1 MSDGINDGMTPP
13 APLGGAPA
21 PAPGKPPA
29 KPKAPLW
36 RRILVGL
43 VLAGVAVFVLFHL
56 YALIL
61 RLAPNPGTILM
72 TQRAMQGQDVRRDWV
87 SLDKISPR
95 LVYAVIAAEDAKFCT
110 HGGIDWEAVEKA
122 REWNAKNPDRSRR
135 GGSTISQQT
144 AKNVFFWNGGGM
156 PRKAGEAWMTYVI
169 ETVWGKRRIMEMYLN
184 IAEWGDGLFGAEAAA
199 QARFGKSAADLTE
212 REAALLAAVLPSP
225 NKWSAD
231 NPGPYVRRRASSIQG
246 RMRVVANEG
255 YAACV
260 FGGETPKMPSGERP
274 KGEAPKPPPVL
285 EDLPEAPETGEEA
298 LGAAPVEEEGTGA
311 PRNANDELNDLLNAA
326 DERLANPPAG
336 NPDAASELSGEI
348 PGDPPTGSETA
359 PGAQPEPEAGT
370 EPDPAPAETPAEEP
384 GSTGPTELRP
394 PE

>member
-21 PAPGKPPA
+21 PAPGTPPA

-36 RRILVGL
+36 RRILVGV

-184 IAEWGDGLFGAEAAA
+184 VAEWGDGLFGAEAAA

-260 FGGETPKMPSGERP
+260 FGDETPKVPSGERP

-298 LGAAPVEEEGTGA
+298 LGAPVEEEGKDV

-326 DERLANPPAG
+326 DESLANPPQADPEMPG
-336 NPDAASELSGEI
+336 EPASDPAA
-348 PGDPPTGSETA
+348 
-359 PGAQPEPEAGT
+359 
-370 EPDPAPAETPAEEP
+370 DPAPEALPELPSEEAPAGPPPEEP
-384 GSTGPTELRP
+384 APSGPEELRP

>member
-1 MSDGINDGMTPP
+1 MSDGINAA
-13 APLGGAPA
+13 APGGGQPA
-21 PAPGKPPA
+21 PAPQKH
-29 KPKAPLW
+29 KAPLW
-36 RRILVGL
+36 RRILLGL
-43 VLAGVAVFVLFHL
+43 LLTGVAVFVLFHV

-61 RLAPNPGTILM
+61 RLAPNPGTLLM
-72 TQRAMQGQDVRRDWV
+72 TQRAMQGQEVERDCV
-87 SLDKISPR
+87 SLDRISPR

-110 HGGIDWEAVEKA
+110 HGGIDWDAIEQA
-122 REWNAKNPDRSRR
+122 REYNAKNPGKRRR

-184 IAEWGDGLFGAEAAA
+184 VAEWGDGLFGAEAAA
-199 QARFGKSAADLTE
+199 QARFGKSAADLTV

-260 FGGETPKMPSGERP
+260 FGEDAPKLPPRETPKGETPR
-274 KGEAPKPPPVL
+274 PPPVL

-298 LGAAPVEEEGTGA
+298 LGAPVEEEGTDV
-311 PRNANDELNDLLNAA
+311 PRNANDELNDILNSA
-326 DERLANPPAG
+326 DETFANPPQ
-336 NPDAASELSGEI
+336 PDPEAS
-348 PGDPPTGSETA
+348 GDPASDPA
-359 PGAQPEPEAGT
+359 A
-370 EPDPAPAETPAEEP
+370 DPAPEALPDLPPEEPPADPPAEEP
-384 GSTGPTELRP
+384 APSGPAELRP

>member
-1 MSDGINDGMTPP
+1 MSDGMSDGMNSS
-13 APLGGAPA
+13 APA
-21 PAPGKPPA
+21 YREGPPPPPPA

-36 RRILVGL
+36 RRILVGI
-43 VLAGVAVFVLFHL
+43 VLAGIGLFLLFHL

-61 RLAPNPGTILM
+61 RFAPIPGTILM
-72 TQRAMQGQDVRRDWV
+72 TQRGFQGEDVQRDWV
-87 SLDKISPR
+87 SLDEISPR

-110 HGGIDWEAVEKA
+110 HGGIDWEAIEAA

-169 ETVWGKRRIMEMYLN
+169 ETVWGKRRIMEAYLN
-184 IAEWGDGLFGAEAAA
+184 VAEWGDGLFGAEAAA
-199 QARFGKSAADLTE
+199 QERFGKSAADLTE

-225 NKWSAD
+225 NKWRAV
-231 NPGPYVRRRASSIQG
+231 NPGPYVQRRAGSIQG

-260 FGGETPKMPSGERP
+260 FGGE
-274 KGEAPKPPPVL
+274 APKPPPRETPKGETPKPAPVF
-285 EDLPEAPETGEEA
+285 EELPEAPETGEEA
-298 LGAAPVEEEGTGA
+298 LGASEAEEA
-311 PRNANDELNDLLNAA
+311 PRNANDELNDLLNSA
-326 DERLANPPAG
+326 DETFANPPAT
-336 NPDAASELSGEI
+336 DGE
-348 PGDPPTGSETA
+348 PA
-359 PGAQPEPEAGT
+359 PEAPAEAPAEITEEPVAEPEPLPEPEPTDPPA
-370 EPDPAPAETPAEEP
+370 EDPAP
-384 GSTGPTELRP
+384 TGPTELRP

>member
-1 MSDGINDGMTPP
+1 MSDGTSDGMTPS
-13 APLGGAPA
+13 APPGGAPA
-21 PAPGKPPA
+21 PAPEKPPE
-29 KPKAPLW
+29 KQKAPLW

-72 TQRAMQGQDVRRDWV
+72 TQRAMQGEDVRRDWV

-110 HGGIDWEAVEKA
+110 HGGIDWEAIEKA

-184 IAEWGDGLFGAEAAA
+184 VAEWGDGLFGAEAAA

-260 FGGETPKMPSGERP
+260 FGEDAPKLPPRETPKGETPR
-274 KGEAPKPPPVL
+274 PPPVL

-298 LGAAPVEEEGTGA
+298 LGAPEAGEGEEA
-311 PRNANDELNDLLNAA
+311 PRNANDELNELLNAA
-326 DERLANPPAG
+326 DESLANPPQA
-336 NPDAASELSGEI
+336 D
-348 PGDPPTGSETA
+348 PGVP
-359 PGAQPEPEAGT
+359 T
-370 EPDPAPAETPAEEP
+370 EPASDPAADPAPEPLPELPPEDAPAEPPAEEP
-384 GSTGPTELRP
+384 APSGPAELRP

>member
-1 MSDGINDGMTPP
+1 MSDSIYEQAQTQAPP
-13 APLGGAPA
+13 AP
-21 PAPGKPPA
+21 KPQ
-29 KPKAPLW
+29 KPLW
-36 RRILVGL
+36 RRILVGA
-43 VLAGVAVFVLFHL
+43 VLAGVAVFAAFHL

-61 RLAPNPGTILM
+61 RFAPTPGTILM
-72 TQRAMQGQDVRRDWV
+72 TQRAMQGEDVRRDWV

-110 HGGIDWEAVEKA
+110 HGGIDWDAIEQA
-122 REWNAKNPDRSRR
+122 REYNARNPGKRRR

-184 IAEWGDGLFGAEAAA
+184 VAEWGDGLFGAEAAA

-260 FGGETPKMPSGERP
+260 FGGEVPKLPPGERP
-274 KGEAPKPPPVL
+274 SGDTPRPPPVL
-285 EDLPEAPETGEEA
+285 EDIPEAPETGDEA
-298 LGAAPVEEEGTGA
+298 LETPTEEEGTDV
-311 PRNANDELNDLLNAA
+311 PRNANDELNDLLNSA
-326 DERLANPPAG
+326 DQTFT
-336 NPDAASELSGEI
+336 GE
-348 PGDPPTGSETA
+348 PL
-359 PGAQPEPEAGT
+359 PEPAPPSEAAPET
-370 EPDPAPAETPAEEP
+370 SDVPAAEPAAETPADPAPADPQPEQPSSGPA
-384 GSTGPTELRP
+384 ELRP

>member
-1 MSDGINDGMTPP
+1 MSDGISDGINP
-13 APLGGAPA
+13 AAPGAGQPA
-21 PAPGKPPA
+21 PAPQ

-36 RRILVGL
+36 RRILVGI

-72 TQRAMQGQDVRRDWV
+72 TQRAMQGQEVERDWV
-87 SLDKISPR
+87 SLDRISPR
-95 LVYAVIAAEDAKFCT
+95 LVYAVIAAEDSKFCT
-110 HGGIDWEAVEKA
+110 HGGIDWDAIEQA
-122 REWNAKNPDRSRR
+122 REYNAKNPGKRRR

-184 IAEWGDGLFGAEAAA
+184 VAEWGDGLFGAEAAA

-260 FGGETPKMPSGERP
+260 FGEDAPKLPPRETPKGETPR
-274 KGEAPKPPPVL
+274 PPPVL

-298 LGAAPVEEEGTGA
+298 LGAPVEEEGTDV
-311 PRNANDELNDLLNAA
+311 PRNANDELNDILNSA
-326 DERLANPPAG
+326 DETFANPPQTD
-336 NPDAASELSGEI
+336 PEAS
-348 PGDPPTGSETA
+348 GDPASDPA
-359 PGAQPEPEAGT
+359 A
-370 EPDPAPAETPAEEP
+370 DPAPEALPDLPPEETPADPPAEEP
-384 GSTGPTELRP
+384 APSGPAELRP

>member
-1 MSDGINDGMTPP
+1 MSDGINDGITAS
-13 APLGGAPA
+13 APVGGAPA
-21 PAPGKPPA
+21 PAPVPA
-29 KPKAPLW
+29 PEKPKAPLW
-36 RRILVGL
+36 RRILVGA

-61 RLAPNPGTILM
+61 RFAPNPGTLLM
-72 TQRAMQGQDVRRDWV
+72 TQRAMQGQDVERDWV

-110 HGGIDWEAVEKA
+110 HGGIDWEAIEKA

-184 IAEWGDGLFGAEAAA
+184 VAEWGDGLFGAEAAA

-260 FGGETPKMPSGERP
+260 FGEDAPKLPPRETPKGETPR
-274 KGEAPKPPPVL
+274 PPPVL

-298 LGAAPVEEEGTGA
+298 LGAPEAGEGEEA
-311 PRNANDELNDLLNAA
+311 PRNANDELNDILNAA
-326 DERLANPPAG
+326 DETFANPPQA
-336 NPDAASELSGEI
+336 D
-348 PGDPPTGSETA
+348 PGA
-359 PGAQPEPEAGT
+359 PGEPAS
-370 EPDPAPAETPAEEP
+370 DPAPEALPELPPEEVPAEPPAEEP
-384 GSTGPTELRP
+384 APSGPAELRP

>member
-1 MSDGINDGMTPP
+1 MSDSQTPTP
-13 APLGGAPA
+13 SFQTAPVPGAP
-21 PAPGKPPA
+21 PPRR
-29 KPKAPLW
+29 KAPLW
-36 RRILVGL
+36 RRILVGV
-43 VLAGVAVFVLFHL
+43 VLAGIAVFLLFHL

-61 RLAPNPGTILM
+61 RFAPNPGTILM
-72 TQRAMQGQDVRRDWV
+72 TQRALQGQEVERDWV

-110 HGGIDWEAVEKA
+110 HGGIDWEAIEAA
-122 REWNAKNPDRSRR
+122 REWNANNPDRSRR

-169 ETVWGKRRIMEMYLN
+169 ETVWGKRRIMEVYLN
-184 IAEWGDGLFGAEAAA
+184 VAEWGDGLFGAEAAA

-225 NKWSAD
+225 NKWRAV
-231 NPGPYVRRRASSIQG
+231 NPGPYVQRRAGSIQG

-260 FGGETPKMPSGERP
+260 FGGEAPKPPAGERP
-274 KGEAPKPPPVL
+274 KGETPKPPPVL
-285 EDLPEAPETGEEA
+285 EEIPEAPETGEEA
-298 LGAAPVEEEGTGA
+298 LGEPTEELGTDV

-326 DERLANPPAG
+326 DGTFGSEPLPEPGSEPAPETGQGQDAAPAG
-336 NPDAASELSGEI
+336 DAAEAPADPLPDA
-348 PGDPPTGSETA
+348 P
-359 PGAQPEPEAGT
+359 
-370 EPDPAPAETPAEEP
+370 PAEEP
-384 GSTGPTELRP
+384 ATDPPAEDPAPSGPAELRP

>member
-1 MSDGINDGMTPP
+1 MSDGINAA
-13 APLGGAPA
+13 APGGGQPA
-21 PAPGKPPA
+21 PAPQKH
-29 KPKAPLW
+29 KAPLW
-36 RRILVGL
+36 RRIL
-43 VLAGVAVFVLFHL
+43 LALLLTGVAVFVLFHV

-61 RLAPNPGTILM
+61 RLAPNPGTLLM
-72 TQRAMQGQDVRRDWV
+72 TQRAMQGQEVERDWV
-87 SLDKISPR
+87 SLDRISPR

-110 HGGIDWEAVEKA
+110 HGGIDWDAIEQA
-122 REWNAKNPDRSRR
+122 RDDNAKNPGKRRR

-184 IAEWGDGLFGAEAAA
+184 VAEWGDGLFGAEAAA

-260 FGGETPKMPSGERP
+260 FGEDAPKLPPRETPKGETPR
-274 KGEAPKPPPVL
+274 PPPVL

-298 LGAAPVEEEGTGA
+298 LGAPVEEGGA
-311 PRNANDELNDLLNAA
+311 DVPRNANDALNDILNSA
-326 DERLANPPAG
+326 DETFANPPQ
-336 NPDAASELSGEI
+336 PDPEA
-348 PGDPPTGSETA
+348 PGDPASDPASDPA
-359 PGAQPEPEAGT
+359 A
-370 EPDPAPAETPAEEP
+370 DPAPEALPDLPPEETPADLPAEDP
-384 GSTGPTELRP
+384 APSGPAELRP